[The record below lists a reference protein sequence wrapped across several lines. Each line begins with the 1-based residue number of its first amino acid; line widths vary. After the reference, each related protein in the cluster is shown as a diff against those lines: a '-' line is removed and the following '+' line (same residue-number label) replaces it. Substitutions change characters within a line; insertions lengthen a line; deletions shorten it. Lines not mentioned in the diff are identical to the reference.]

1 MSLPA
6 PISGLVSIASKHSVP
21 EALARL
27 ETILAARGLR
37 IFARI
42 DFSGDARHE
51 GLDLRPMT
59 QIVFGNPKAGTPLM
73 VAAPTVG
80 IDLPL
85 KVLIW
90 EDTNGAVWL
99 SYNDPDFLAQRHS
112 VPPELIRN
120 IAGIRSLV
128 AEAAAG

>member
-1 MSLPA
+1 MTLPA
-6 PISGLVSIASKHSVP
+6 PVPGLVSIAGKHSVT
-21 EALARL
+21 ETVARL

-42 DFSGDARHE
+42 DFSGDARRE
-51 GLDLRPMT
+51 GLDLRPMM

-73 VAAPTVG
+73 AAAPTVG

-90 EDTNGAVWL
+90 EDANGAVWL
-99 SYNDPDFLAQRHS
+99 SYHDPDFLAHRHG
-112 VPPELIRN
+112 VPAELIRN
-120 IAGIRSLV
+120 IAGIRALV
-128 AEAAAG
+128 AEAAG